1 MITLVLGASQNP
13 YSYSYLAAKKL
24 YDNGYDFMLM
34 SNKSG
39 TLFDHEIL
47 DITRK
52 PSISNIHTIA
62 VYLNAE
68 KQKEWY
74 GYLLSLKPRR
84 IIFNPGAENRELY
97 EMAREKGIEVEN
109 SCVLTLLSIGN
120 YSPLLD
126 IK

>member
-1 MITLVLGASQNP
+1 
-13 YSYSYLAAKKL
+13 L